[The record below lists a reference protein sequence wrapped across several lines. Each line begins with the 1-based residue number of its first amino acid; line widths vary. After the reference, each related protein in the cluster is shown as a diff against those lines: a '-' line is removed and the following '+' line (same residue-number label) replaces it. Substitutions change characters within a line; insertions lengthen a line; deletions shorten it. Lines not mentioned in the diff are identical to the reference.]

1 LGINLIITNR
11 SIFVKK
17 KIPIGKPQ
25 VYGAKEVSE
34 KVVKRGEKG
43 ERGFLMII
51 CWEAPS
57 FCKNAA

>member
-1 LGINLIITNR
+1 MGINLIVTNR

-34 KVVKRGEKG
+34 KVVKRGEKIVNQKEEKKVKG
-43 ERGFLMII
+43 
-51 CWEAPS
+51 AS
-57 FCKNAA
+57 